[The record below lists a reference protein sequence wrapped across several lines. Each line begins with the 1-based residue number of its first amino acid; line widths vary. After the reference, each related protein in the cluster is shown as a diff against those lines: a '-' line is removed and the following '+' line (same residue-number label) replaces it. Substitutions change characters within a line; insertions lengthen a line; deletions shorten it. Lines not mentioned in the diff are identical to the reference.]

1 MRVLWTDESKFEVFG
16 SKRRTFVHRFVG
28 QKILAEFIVPTVN
41 HGGGSVMV
49 LGCFSIV
56 GVGELI
62 RVENRMR
69 KEDYMQ
75 ILEQYAIPPGCHL
88 ISRNFIMHQNKDLK
102 HSSKL
107 RKGFLLLKETQGVLD
122 NMKSLDLNPIELL
135 WEEID
140 RNIRFH
146 CLTSKEHLWQIL
158 QEV

>member
-1 MRVLWTDESKFEVFG
+1 
-16 SKRRTFVHRFVG
+16 
-28 QKILAEFIVPTVN
+28 
-41 HGGGSVMV
+41 MV

-158 QEV
+158 QEVQKNRKLETIKKLITRMPRMCQAVIRSKDGFFNEKAI